1 MSWWGT
7 DFCPALYS
15 SVKIREREVVEF
27 FNNVRN
33 IRSCGLT

>member
-7 DFCPALYS
+7 DFCPALCS
-15 SVKIREREVVEF
+15 SVKIREGLVVNF
-27 FNNVRN
+27 LNNVRN